1 MSNDKTVFAFSGDGG
16 GDLLGILVSQGSL
29 TEEQAEQVRRRM
41 RRSQSPTHQA
51 ILDLGF
57 ASQEVVYRALSQ
69 CNGLPFVILAKET
82 IQEEATGKVS
92 AKVALHYQFVPLEL
106 QRGTLKAAFAAPPT
120 IRDRENLR
128 LLLGLRLDPVL
139 ATPLEVS
146 NTLKRIYG
154 LGAEKVIQLRQD
166 KKAQKLQ
173 VAEGTFDDKAIEAL
187 DTAHDADEASIIQLV
202 NEIILEAVKVQSTD
216 IHIEP
221 FRDVV
226 RLRYRIDGM
235 LRDVPTPPGM
245 VELHE
250 AIVSRCKIMARLNIA
265 EKRLPH
271 DGRIRINVG
280 GEFCDLRVSIMPT
293 RFGETICLRILTR
306 SSIFL
311 NMAELGLGKRQY
323 AILTQLV
330 HLPHG
335 IILVTGPTGSGKTTT
350 LYAALAQVRD
360 SNPDRKIITVEN
372 PVEYE
377 LEGTS
382 QIQMH
387 AEIGLTFA
395 SALRSILRHDPD
407 IVLVGEIR
415 DNETAEI
422 AIQSALTGHLV
433 LSTLHTNDSVGAVNR
448 LVNMGIEPYLV
459 AASLCA
465 ALAQRLVR
473 RICKHCKAEDEY
485 IPRRI
490 RAEIADNNGI
500 PSEDVKAW
508 HGQGCLECNH
518 TGYRGRVAIYEFFL
532 LDEEIR
538 DMVGAHVPS
547 SELRKA
553 AIERGMRTLRMDGW
567 EKVAAGL
574 TSIEEVTR
582 ITSTFQVSYDVDL
595 EELEV
600 LQGGAAK
607 PAEQA

>member
-1 MSNDKTVFAFSGDGG
+1 MSTEERMSVTFGDAGSGS
-16 GDLLGILVSQGSL
+16 DLLSVLIAQEQL

-41 RRSQSPTHQA
+41 RRSRTPTHQA
-51 ILDLGF
+51 ILDLGYS
-57 ASQEVVYRALSQ
+57 SQEAVFRALSQ
-69 CNGLPFVILAKET
+69 CNGLPFVILAKEQ
-82 IQEEATGKVS
+82 IREDATNKVP
-92 AKVALHYQFVPLEL
+92 AKVALHYQFVPLEIE
-106 QRGTLKAAFAAPPT
+106 RGTLKAAFSSPPS

-139 ATPLEVS
+139 ATPQEVGI
-146 NTLKRIYG
+146 TLKRIYG

-166 KKAQKLQ
+166 KKAQRIQ
-173 VAEGTFDDKAIEAL
+173 DPEGTFDDKEVEAL
-187 DTAHDADEASIIQLV
+187 DATQGAEEASIIQLV
-202 NEIILEAVKVQSTD
+202 NEIILEAVKHQTTD

-221 FRDVV
+221 FRDAV
-226 RLRYRIDGM
+226 RVRYRMDGM
-235 LRDVPTPPGM
+235 LREIPTPPGM
-245 VELHE
+245 VELHD

-293 RFGETICLRILTR
+293 RFGETICLRILNR

-311 NMAELGLGKRQY
+311 SMLELGLSKRQY
-323 AILTQLV
+323 AILNQLV

-335 IILVTGPTGSGKTTT
+335 IVLVTGPTGSGKTTT

-377 LEGTS
+377 LEGVS

-387 AEIGLTFA
+387 SEIGLTFA

-407 IVLVGEIR
+407 IILVGEIR

-473 RICKHCKAEDEY
+473 RICKHCKVEDEL
-485 IPRRI
+485 IQRRV
-490 RAEIADNNGI
+490 RAEIADTLGI

-508 HGQGCLECNH
+508 HGKGCLECNH
-518 TGYRGRVAIYEFFL
+518 SGYRGRVAIYEFFL
-532 LDEEIR
+532 LDEEIQ
-538 DMVGAHVPS
+538 DMVSAHVSS

-574 TSIEEVTR
+574 TSVEEVMR
-582 ITSTFQVSYDVDL
+582 ITSTFQLTYDVDVD
-595 EELEV
+595 ES
-600 LQGGAAK
+600 
-607 PAEQA
+607 AEQKTPPKA

>member
-1 MSNDKTVFAFSGDGG
+1 MSADDKTTVIVPDNGDSS
-16 GDLLGILVSQGSL
+16 DLISILLAEEAL

-41 RRSQSPTHQA
+41 HRAQTSAHQA
-51 ILDLGF
+51 ILDLDF
-57 ASQEVVYRALSQ
+57 APQEVVYRALSR
-69 CNGLPFVILAKET
+69 CNGLPFVIVS
-82 IQEEATGKVS
+82 QEPVNEAAWGKVP
-92 AKVALHYQFVPLEL
+92 AKVALHYQFVPLQL
-106 QRGTLKAAFAAPPT
+106 DRGTLKAAFASPPS

-139 ATPLEVS
+139 ATPNDVA
-146 NTLKRIYG
+146 NALKRIYG
-154 LGAEKVIQLRQD
+154 LGADKVLHLRQE
-166 KKAQKLQ
+166 KRAQKLQ
-173 VAEGTFDDKAIEAL
+173 VAEGTFDDKQVESV
-187 DTAHDADEASIIQLV
+187 DAAATGDDASIIPLV
-202 NEIILEAVKVQSTD
+202 NEIILDAIKHQATD

-221 FRDVV
+221 YRETVK
-226 RLRYRIDGM
+226 LRYRMDGM
-235 LRDVPTPPGM
+235 LREIPTPPGM

-250 AIVSRCKIMARLNIA
+250 SVISRLKIMARLNIA

-271 DGRIRINVG
+271 DGRIRVNVG
-280 GEFCDLRVSIMPT
+280 GEFCDLRVSIVPT
-293 RFGETICLRILTR
+293 RFGETVCLRILSR
-306 SSIFL
+306 ASIFMD
-311 NMAELGLGKRQY
+311 MAQLGLSKRQF
-323 AILTQLV
+323 AILTQLT

-335 IILVTGPTGSGKTTT
+335 IVLVTGPTGSGKTTT

-360 SNPDRKIITVEN
+360 SSPDRKIITVEN

-407 IVLVGEIR
+407 IILVGEIR

-465 ALAQRLVR
+465 VLAQRLVR
-473 RICKHCKAEDEY
+473 RVCKNCKVEDEN
-485 IPRRI
+485 ITRRV
-490 RAEIADNNGI
+490 RAEIAEVLGV
-500 PSEDVKAW
+500 PAEDVKAW
-508 HGQGCLECNH
+508 RGKGCNECNG

-532 LDEEIR
+532 MDEELQ
-538 DMVGAHVPS
+538 DMVASHRTTGD
-547 SELRKA
+547 LRKA
-553 AIERGMRTLRMDGW
+553 AMERGMRTLRMDGW

-574 TSIEEVTR
+574 TSIEEITR
-582 ITSTFQVSYDVDL
+582 ITSNFQLSYDPEKDN
-595 EELEV
+595 
-600 LQGGAAK
+600 Q
-607 PAEQA
+607 

>member
-1 MSNDKTVFAFSGDGG
+1 MNGENKTIVTFDGG
-16 GDLLGILVSQGSL
+16 GSTDLLSVLISEEAL
-29 TEEQAEQVRRRM
+29 TEDQAEQVRRRM
-41 RRSQSPTHQA
+41 RRARTTSHQA

-57 ASQEVVYRALSQ
+57 CSQEVVYRALSQ
-69 CNGLPFVILAKET
+69 CNGLPFLILAKED
-82 IQEEATGKVS
+82 ISDEATAKVP
-92 AKVALHYQFVPLEL
+92 AKVALHYQFVPLNIE
-106 QRGTLKAAFAAPPT
+106 RGTLKAAFSSPPS

-128 LLLGLRLDPVL
+128 LLLGVRLDPVL
-139 ATPLEVS
+139 ATPKEIS
-146 NTLKRIYG
+146 ATLKSVYG
-154 LGAEKVIQLRQD
+154 LGAEKVIQLSQD
-166 KKAQKLQ
+166 KRAQRGAT
-173 VAEGTFDDKAIEAL
+173 AEGTFDNKEVEAL
-187 DTAHDADEASIIQLV
+187 DQAADAEEASIIQLV
-202 NEIILEAVKVQSTD
+202 NEIILDGVKQDATD

-221 FRDVV
+221 FRDTVK
-226 RLRYRIDGM
+226 LRYRIDGM
-235 LRDVPTPPGM
+235 LREIPTPPGM
-245 VELHE
+245 VDLHE

-306 SSIFL
+306 RSIFL
-311 NMAELGLGKRQY
+311 SMSQLGLNKRQH

-330 HLPHG
+330 GLPHG
-335 IILVTGPTGSGKTTT
+335 IVLVTGPTGSGKTTT
-350 LYAALAQVRD
+350 LYASLAQVRD
-360 SNPDRKIITVEN
+360 ANPERKIITVEN

-407 IVLVGEIR
+407 IILVGEIR

-448 LVNMGIEPYLV
+448 LVNMGIEEYLV
-459 AASLCA
+459 AASLMA
-465 ALAQRLVR
+465 SLAQRLVR
-473 RICKHCKAEDEY
+473 RICSNCKVEDEF
-485 IPRRI
+485 ITRRV
-490 RAEIADNNGI
+490 RAEIADVLDI
-500 PSEDVKAW
+500 PSEDVSAW
-508 HGQGCLECNH
+508 HGEGCLECNH
-518 TGYRGRVAIYEFFL
+518 TGYKGRVAIYEFFL
-532 LDEEIR
+532 LDEEIT
-538 DMVGAHVPS
+538 DMVSAGRTT

-574 TSIEEVTR
+574 TSVEEVTR
-582 ITSTFQVSYDVDL
+582 ITSTFQIGYDIEI
-595 EELEV
+595 EEEEEES
-600 LQGGAAK
+600 G
-607 PAEQA
+607 E